1 MNPISVKRK
10 IGDREIIL
18 ETGRMAKLA
27 DGSVLV
33 KYGKNSVLV
42 TACMSKNVPE
52 GFDFFPLTVHYI
64 EKFYA
69 AGKIPGGFFKREGRP
84 SEKETLVSRLIDRPI
99 RPLFPDNFFNEVQ
112 VIATT
117 LSADQVYS
125 VDIMGIIGASAALSV
140 SPIPFLEPVG
150 GVRIIYKDGQFQ
162 VNPSILD
169 CDDAQLNIVAAGTR
183 KGITMVEGG
192 AQEVPKEI
200 LLKAMEIAQEHI
212 NQMIELVEELVAL
225 VKPQKIEVAPPQFL
239 LEESV
244 RKDMRSFALPLFK
257 EANVNKDK
265 KSRQA
270 AVDKIIEDA
279 LAKFGITKEHEAL
292 KEAKKILEDTEVEVF
307 RQQVL
312 DDNVRPDGRKPD
324 EIRQITIELDVLDN
338 VHGSALFTRGQ
349 TQSLGVITLG
359 SSSDVQFID
368 TIEDSEPRRFMLHYN
383 FPPFSTGE
391 VKRSLAP
398 SRREIGHGNLAHR
411 SIEPMLPEET
421 VFPYTIRIVSEVLE
435 SNGSSS
441 MATVCS
447 SSLALMATGVPMKKS
462 VAGIAMGLIWDPQT
476 NKYKVLSDI
485 QGLEDHYGDM
495 DFKVAGTDQGITGFQ
510 MDVKTSGIP
519 RDILAHAL
527 EQAWQG
533 KEFILGKMNA
543 VIKTGRD
550 ALSENAPKI
559 KMLTIPQD
567 EIGSVIGSG
576 GRVIKKIMEVAD
588 VNIDIEDDGRV
599 MITSKSTANND
610 KAAHIVQHIV
620 NGFKRGEVVQ
630 GPVVRIEDYGV
641 FIEILPGQTG
651 LIHRSSLLD
660 NKSPRDFKMGE
671 ILKTQVKDVDE
682 RKRVSVIQ
690 IR

>member
-10 IGDREIIL
+10 IGDREITL